1 MRAISRTLGLLAL
14 AITAVPSSASA
25 AISAPAEQFVLTG
38 PAYALR
44 RCDLAIGSCGKDAFA
59 VQLLDDGEADDE
71 GRVHKRLSLPGMEL
85 QVVAPGNRPSA
96 YFIQTLTISAPAW
109 PLPYKLKIGSTR
121 KLVEGK
127 LGRPSSSTGRCS
139 TYASGSRAARA
150 EFCYA
155 SDKLSRL
162 TWNRTPE

>member
-1 MRAISRTLGLLAL
+1 MRALFRPFGLLAL
-14 AITAVPSSASA
+14 AIAAVPPTASA
-25 AISAPAEQFVLTG
+25 TITEQAEQFVLTG

-44 RCDLAIGSCGKDAFA
+44 RCDLAMAKCGKEAFA
-59 VQLLDDGEADDE
+59 VQQLDDGEPDDE

-85 QVVAPGNRPSA
+85 QVIAPENRPSA
-96 YFIQTLTISAPAW
+96 YFIQTLTVTGPAW

-127 LGRPSSSTGRCS
+127 LGRPSSSAGRCS
-139 TYASGSRAARA
+139 TYASDSRTARA
-150 EFCYA
+150 EFCYV

-162 TWNRTPE
+162 TWNRTPD